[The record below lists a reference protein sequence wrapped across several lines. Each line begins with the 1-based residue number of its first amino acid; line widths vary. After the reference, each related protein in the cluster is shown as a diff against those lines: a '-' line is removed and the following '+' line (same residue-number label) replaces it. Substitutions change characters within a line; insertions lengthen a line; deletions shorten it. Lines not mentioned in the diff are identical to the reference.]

1 MKSACNTRLNPID
14 GDGHAASQVTE
25 TPFDRGKVSYLR
37 SSLQSY
43 HLQVVSGSG
52 SHARG
57 LIRARLGIRSSCD
70 LLPIRRRAP
79 ASYELATVSRFGA
92 PRHLTRL
99 GTGHNMISAYEHG
112 RNAAKHAKHI
122 QACPFDTG
130 TPEWREWRAGF
141 CAVSQISPNSFYRL
155 AMGTQRRARPSRG
168 TRARQSLL
176 LSIPIRSRHAS

>member
-1 MKSACNTRLNPID
+1 MKSACNTWLNPID

-92 PRHLTRL
+92 PRYLTRL

-112 RNAAKHAKHI
+112 RNAAN
-122 QACPFDTG
+122 
-130 TPEWREWRAGF
+130 TPNTFKPVRSTP
-141 CAVSQISPNSFYRL
+141 VLPNGASGVL
-155 AMGTQRRARPSRG
+155 AFAPCRKSRRTAFMG
-168 TRARQSLL
+168 
-176 LSIPIRSRHAS
+176 

>member
-1 MKSACNTRLNPID
+1 MQYVAEPNRWRWSCSIAGYRDTIRS
-14 GDGHAASQVTE
+14 GQ
-25 TPFDRGKVSYLR
+25 VSYLR

-52 SHARG
+52 RHAIG

-79 ASYELATVSRFGA
+79 ASYGLATVSRFGA

-141 CAVSQISPNSFYRL
+141 CALWQISPNDFYGL
-155 AMGTQRRARPSRG
+155 AMGTQRRAGPSWSARG
-168 TRARQSLL
+168 RQSLS